1 MKSMLI
7 VERVSKYYGQRRAAL
22 SDITFEVDKGEMIFL
37 TGASG
42 AGKSTLLRLLYLE
55 EKPSTG
61 RIVLGH
67 FDLDRIKKRQIPIL
81 RRRVGVIFQDFR
93 LIPERTAAENVA
105 LALEV
110 AGKKRREI
118 TRKTDAILDL
128 VGLWSKRN
136 SYPHQ
141 LSGGEAQ
148 RVSVARAMV
157 NEPLVLLA
165 DEPTGNLDEHNSRE
179 LLKLLA
185 EINLRGATIIVATH
199 EVRLARDFCKRILH
213 LTSGTLENCPQ

>member
-1 MKSMLI
+1 MLQ
-7 VERVSKYYGQRRAAL
+7 VDGVSKYYGQRQAAL
-22 SDITFEVDKGEMIFL
+22 ADITFRVDKGEMVFL

-42 AGKSTLLRLLYLE
+42 AGKSTLLRLFYLE

-61 RIVLGH
+61 QIILGH
-67 FDLDRIKKRQIPIL
+67 FDLSHIRKRQIPIL
-81 RRRVGVIFQDFR
+81 RRHVGVIFQDFR

-110 AGKKRREI
+110 VGKSRREI
-118 TRKTDAILDL
+118 RRKTDEALNL
-128 VGLWSKRN
+128 VGIWQKRN
-136 SYPHQ
+136 SYPNQ

-165 DEPTGNLDEHNSRE
+165 DEPTGNLDENNSRE
-179 LLKLLA
+179 LLELLS
-185 EINLRGATIIVATH
+185 ELNVRGATIVVATH
-199 EVRLARDFCKRILH
+199 QVQLTQKYKKRTLH
-213 LTSGTLENCPQ
+213 LISGRLEKRAT

>member
-1 MKSMLI
+1 MLN
-7 VERVSKYYGQRRAAL
+7 VDGVSKYYGQRQAAL
-22 SDITFEVDKGEMIFL
+22 TDITFRVEKGEMVFL

-42 AGKSTLLRLLYLE
+42 AGKSTLLRLFYLE

-61 RIVLGH
+61 KITIGH
-67 FDLDRIKKRQIPIL
+67 FDLSSIRKRQIPIL
-81 RRRVGVIFQDFR
+81 RRHVGVIFQDFR

-110 AGKKRREI
+110 LGKSRREI
-118 TRKTDAILDL
+118 RRKTDEALNL
-128 VGLWSKRN
+128 VGIWQKRN
-136 SYPHQ
+136 NYPNQ

-165 DEPTGNLDEHNSRE
+165 DEPTGNLDERNSRE
-179 LLKLLA
+179 LLDLLS
-185 EINLRGATIIVATH
+185 EINVRGATIIIATH
-199 EVRLARDFCKRILH
+199 QVQLTQKYNKRILN
-213 LTSGTLENCPQ
+213 LISGSLEKSAI

>member
-1 MKSMLI
+1 VLN
-7 VERVSKYYGQRRAAL
+7 VEGVSKYYGQRQAAL
-22 SDITFEVDKGEMIFL
+22 SDISFRIDKGEMVFL

-55 EKPSTG
+55 EKPSAG
-61 RIVLGH
+61 RILLDR
-67 FDLDRIKKRQIPIL
+67 FDLSRISKRKIPFL
-81 RRRVGVIFQDFR
+81 RRHVGVIFQDFR

-110 AGKKRREI
+110 VGKSHREI
-118 TRKTDAILDL
+118 RRKTDEAMNL
-128 VGLWSKRN
+128 VGIWSKRN
-136 SYPHQ
+136 NYPHQ

-165 DEPTGNLDEHNSRE
+165 DEPTGNLDEQNSRE
-179 LLKLLA
+179 LLDLLA
-185 EINLRGATIIVATH
+185 ELNVRGATIIVATH
-199 EVRLARDFCKRILH
+199 QVQLTKKFDKRTLH
-213 LTSGTLENCPQ
+213 LVSGSLEKNSR